1 MKTETIGEYLLFFE
15 RVHPSGAVRVAAI
28 PDHGETIRWQFMG
41 YTKSEILQSMRA
53 LIDAAKH

>member
-28 PDHGETIRWQFMG
+28 PDHGETIHWQFMD
-41 YTKSEILQSMRA
+41 YTKSEIMQSMRA
-53 LIDAAKH
+53 LIAAAKH